1 MFFIMLIQ
9 LLRDLREVSFKMEKM
24 TEKEKGCLLKY
35 LEDLLEVMEQD
46 HIFVISDGI
55 ASYTESEL
63 ICLIKKIDISS

>member
-1 MFFIMLIQ
+1 
-9 LLRDLREVSFKMEKM
+9 MEKI

-35 LEDLLEVMEQD
+35 LEDLLEVMKQD